1 MPAKSKQQ
9 QKFMGMVHA
18 LNKGDIKPSDVS
30 KSVKDVAKNI
40 KKSDAE
46 DFASTKHSGLPRKV
60 KEQILNAFKEYAN
73 KMSGNKLGGGGS
85 HDYAPQKGLRDDDGY
100 EDNEGPKDESVNEV
114 KVNYNFSKDELKRV
128 LKLLG
133 RGASTEV
140 KMIKA
145 FEKAFGRKLTRDE
158 MFNESVNEGMFS
170 TIDQIKQDSKDV
182 RDFVK
187 NVFKDR
193 DFIKMKNDKEF
204 IKYLKSIYESKGV
217 PQNYMQGRTSDYHT
231 ALRGKN
237 RDYSGGTNFKKNNHG
252 QPDIEKDDEDQE
264 TNQLSVQQSKLKEE
278 MGKLSS
284 SERIELYKL
293 YSKAMKAMPGSPN
306 QKKLKVII
314 NKLRKKAD
322 LKPLPIN
329 EAKLDHHRINGNSI
343 ELLVRH
349 NREKLA
355 IRFKDKRILDKMGF
369 DWSKP
374 KNIEKLLSLKK
385 FPKGMSISR
394 SFHESINEVKVETER
409 YFGKKGIIIMI
420 RDGNKLISAIF
431 KDKKNA
437 DKFNRNNPSDVKK
450 LLQLAK
456 KTKFPKTIDEY
467 GQRLDLSFIDD
478 KEARLKGTPEPK
490 DAIDRDIDEYS
501 GGSYEYTKGDQYGQ
515 NSVDEGTM
523 IRLAGQIAQELLP
536 KDTWSRY
543 SNDGRKNKE
552 FVKTIVKDLA
562 QTLNQFYKSHNISV
576 RIKENN
582 IELNE
587 IGLFPIQNYL
597 QGIIPSNFIDT
608 TTREKKERLK
618 STLKDLK
625 NTLNH
630 FWKQHK
636 IPYRVK

>member
-1 MPAKSKQQ
+1 MAEETEYQTFFKKALEKAGKSIPSMSDEEKKAFFNKIDAAWDGKGEKNEELTDKQKQLDIDGDGEIEASDLAALRAGEKVEESHDCGCGCGGVTEGGCSTNISEGKHDKTLDMLANLVKGAKS
-9 QKFMGMVHA
+9 FMDIGKELKKAKIKDYHFSTSMLPMYVINIGGA
-18 LNKGDIKPSDVS
+18 KVAILNKKYADG
-30 KSVKDVAKNI
+30 
-40 KKSDAE
+40 AE
-46 DFASTKHSGLPRKV
+46 RIVGTTAIGL
-60 KEQILNAFKEYAN
+60 
-73 KMSGNKLGGGGS
+73 M
-85 HDYAPQKGLRDDDGY
+85 
-100 EDNEGPKDESVNEV
+100 
-114 KVNYNFSKDELKRV
+114 
-128 LKLLG
+128 
-133 RGASTEV
+133 
-140 KMIKA
+140 
-145 FEKAFGRKLTRDE
+145 
-158 MFNESVNEGMFS
+158 ESVNEGMFGL
-170 TIDQIKQDSKDV
+170 IDQIRQDSKDV

-193 DFIKMKNDKEF
+193 DFMKMKNDKEF
-204 IKYLKSIYESKGV
+204 IKYLKSIYEGVDESKGV

-264 TNQLSVQQSKLKEE
+264 TNQLSVQQTKLKEE

-329 EAKLDHHRINGNSI
+329 EAKLDHHRISGNSI

-349 NREKLA
+349 NREKFA

-385 FPKGMSISR
+385 FPKGMSVSR
-394 SFHESINEVKVETER
+394 SFHESLNEVKVETER

-437 DKFNRNNPSDVKK
+437 DKFNRNKPADVKK
-450 LLQLAK
+450 LYQLAQ

-490 DAIDRDIDEYS
+490 DAIDRDIEEYS

-515 NSVDEGTM
+515 NSV
-523 IRLAGQIAQELLP
+523 
-536 KDTWSRY
+536 
-543 SNDGRKNKE
+543 
-552 FVKTIVKDLA
+552 
-562 QTLNQFYKSHNISV
+562 
-576 RIKENN
+576 
-582 IELNE
+582 NE
-587 IGLFPIQNYL
+587 IGVFPVQNYVK
-597 QGIIPSNFIDT
+597 GIIPSNFINT
-608 TTREKKERLK
+608 TTKDKKERLK
-618 STLKDLK
+618 STLRDLK